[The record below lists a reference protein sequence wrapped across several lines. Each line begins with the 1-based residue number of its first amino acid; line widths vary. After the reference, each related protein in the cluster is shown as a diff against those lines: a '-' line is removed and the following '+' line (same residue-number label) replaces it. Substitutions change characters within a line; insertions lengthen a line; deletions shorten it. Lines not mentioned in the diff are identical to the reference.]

1 VTSPRSSYP
10 RSTRWAMVRRKLTF
24 SLITVTAAAGVMGL
38 ATFGSYDN
46 STDTMTRS
54 MPAAGTAR

>member
-1 VTSPRSSYP
+1 V
-10 RSTRWAMVRRKLTF
+10 VRRKLTF

-38 ATFGSYDN
+38 ATFGSYGN

-54 MPAAGTAR
+54 VPSAAGTAH

>member
-1 VTSPRSSYP
+1 
-10 RSTRWAMVRRKLTF
+10 MVRRKLTF